1 MAIFLGDWVWN
12 GCPARLPGHV
22 LLGRSHP
29 PTPFQQNAIK
39 YGPGRGRGRIDTGNR
54 TVTLSLQVF
63 PLLEGGNAVR
73 FFHFVFF
80 VSGSASFVVFFTVLL
95 FLGSLFENFFGS
107 ELLFYGVGVGLVCF
121 GAVLPMLL
129 LYYSFFRS
137 RNCLEKILLMSGLVF
152 SGCLPSSF
160 GFFADVVVLVFCFC
174 LFSFKRES
182 LGSNRAHP
190 HTHLV
195 LFVLVL
201 FVVPPRLSVHPF
213 WPCVLLLGVS
223 LLGCHSG
230 PHAFLGFSW
239 YSSEALFLDARRQG
253 CFWSFL
259 SFVFVFPFCCV
270 LRLFSHQLEGAD
282 PSSYVAHPRVVVPAP
297 RPSEGPGAPSSATGW
312 PRS

>member
-1 MAIFLGDWVWN
+1 MF
-12 GCPARLPGHV
+12 
-22 LLGRSHP
+22 
-29 PTPFQQNAIK
+29 
-39 YGPGRGRGRIDTGNR
+39 
-54 TVTLSLQVF
+54 
-63 PLLEGGNAVR
+63 
-73 FFHFVFF
+73 
-80 VSGSASFVVFFTVLL
+80 
-95 FLGSLFENFFGS
+95 
-107 ELLFYGVGVGLVCF
+107 
-121 GAVLPMLL
+121 L
-129 LYYSFFRS
+129 LYYLFCRS
-137 RNCLEKILLMSGLVF
+137 RNCLKKNSLDVRLVFLGFFSLPLVF
-152 SGCLPSSF
+152 SPTSSPF
-160 GFFADVVVLVFCFC
+160 SFC

-223 LLGCHSG
+223 LGCHSG

-259 SFVFVFPFCCV
+259 SVVFVFPFCCV

-282 PSSYVAHPRVVVPAP
+282 PSSYVAYPRVVVPAP